1 MSDTDSFIE
10 EVSEEVRRDRLY
22 GYMRKYGWIAVLAIL
37 ALVGGAAYNEYSK
50 AQERAKA
57 QTAGDAILAALE
69 ADEPDARVAALE
81 AVRGQDITQGA
92 KAVVSLM
99 QAAEQGA
106 ADDAAG
112 SQAALEKIAV
122 DGSLPEIYRQIASFK
137 AASQSDGSLSV
148 EDRRIRLEALS
159 APGTSLRLLA
169 TEQLAL
175 IDIETADTEAALE
188 KLQGIVVDAEVT
200 AGLRQRATQLIIALG
215 AEPEVLSGQN

>member
-69 ADEPDARVAALE
+69 ADEPNARVAALE

-148 EDRRIRLEALS
+148 DDRRVRLEALS

>member
-1 MSDTDSFIE
+1 M
-10 EVSEEVRRDRLY
+10 RL
-22 GYMRKYGWIAVLAIL
+22 I
-37 ALVGGAAYNEYSK
+37 
-50 AQERAKA
+50 
-57 QTAGDAILAALE
+57 
-69 ADEPDARVAALE
+69 
-81 AVRGQDITQGA
+81 
-92 KAVVSLM
+92 
-99 QAAEQGA
+99 A

>member
-69 ADEPDARVAALE
+69 ADEPNARVAALE

-148 EDRRIRLEALS
+148 EDRRVRLEALS

>member
-10 EVSEEVRRDRLY
+10 EVSEEVRRDRLF
-22 GYMRKYGWIAVLAIL
+22 GYMRRYGWIAILAIL
-37 ALVGGAAYNEYSK
+37 ALVGGAAWNEYSK
-50 AQERAKA
+50 SQARAKA
-57 QTAGDAILAALE
+57 QTAGNAILAALE
-69 ADEPDARVAALE
+69 ADAPADRVAALE
-81 AVRGQDITQGA
+81 ALKSEDITQGA
-92 KAVVSLM
+92 KAVVGLM

-106 ADDAAG
+106 DDDPAG
-112 SQAALEKIAV
+112 AQAALEAIAV

-137 AASQSDGSLSV
+137 AATKGDGSLSV
-148 EDRRIRLEALS
+148 EDRRLRLEALS

-175 IDIETADTEAALE
+175 IDIESGEVDAAIE

-215 AEPEVLSGQN
+215 EEPDVLAGQN